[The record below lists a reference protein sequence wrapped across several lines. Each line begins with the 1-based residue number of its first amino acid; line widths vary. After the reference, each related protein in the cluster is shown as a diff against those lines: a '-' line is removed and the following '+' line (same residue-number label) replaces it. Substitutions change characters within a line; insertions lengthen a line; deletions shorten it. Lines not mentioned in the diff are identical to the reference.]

1 MEVYQ
6 HAMASQARCAS
17 IRHSWLTRGKG
28 KGERRKEK
36 REKEITR
43 REGRTISSYQNIS
56 TVRRLLWEKS
66 KKRCGG
72 EEQVSTS
79 KNRGLFAS
87 SCHYQ
92 SLFLTGQKERVER
105 KKKKI
110 GGGGKGE
117 PMSTCKNDTGAL
129 AVLLSRD
136 PRERRRKA
144 EEGRESK
151 RERER
156 EREEEVAGGVPVSTC
171 ENITGLLRAH
181 SRTWSQPSM
190 RLRCPL
196 HALPSNSSPP
206 TPKK

>member
-1 MEVYQ
+1 MNGEAGGRDNKTGGKNQ
-6 HAMASQARCAS
+6 IQRTRTSQLSAGYCGRKARGEM
-17 IRHSWLTRGKG
+17 WRGG
-28 KGERRKEK
+28 AP
-36 REKEITR
+36 
-43 REGRTISSYQNIS
+43 
-56 TVRRLLWEKS
+56 
-66 KKRCGG
+66 
-72 EEQVSTS
+72 VSTS

-92 SLFLTGQKERVER
+92 SLFSTGQKERVER

-110 GGGGKGE
+110 GGGGGKGE
-117 PMSTCKNDTGAL
+117 PMSTCKNDTGSL

-144 EEGRESK
+144 EEEGRESK
-151 RERER
+151 RET

-171 ENITGLLRAH
+171 ENITGLLRTH